1 MQVTIADP
9 ERMSM
14 LGLMLGSVLERRL
27 AQPGPARLARFLR
40 GNILINA
47 SGMQVTLRFGDG
59 RVEITREPP
68 AGRPTA
74 EVSGTMAGM
83 LDAALGRDRVR
94 RFLRGDLKVRGR
106 PDCLVGLLLLLRA

>member
-27 AQPGPARLARFLR
+27 AKRGPARLARLLR
-40 GNILINA
+40 GDILINA
-47 SGMQVTLRFGDG
+47 SGMKVTLRFSGDQ
-59 RVEITREPP
+59 VEITRDPP
-68 AGRPTA
+68 PGRPTA

-94 RFLRGDLKVRGR
+94 HVLRGDLKVRGR